1 MPQQRLPTI
10 GGVVTRG
17 EVYMKML
24 DHLRQVQDLTATM
37 AHLHNTE
44 NNDMDKLLAKG
55 WLGMTELFKQVEHRV
70 TSLAM
75 NKLQ

>member
-1 MPQQRLPTI
+1 MAQELLPTI

-17 EVYMKML
+17 EVYMKLL
-24 DHLRQVQDLTATM
+24 DHLRQSQDLCATM

-44 NNDMDKLLAKG
+44 GNDMDKLLAKG
-55 WLGMTELFKQVEHRV
+55 WLGITELFKRMEHQV